1 MAAQPDRTLAAT
13 RLDEEAALV
22 VRARAGEAA
31 AFRPLVERYQAR
43 IYNLCLRL
51 LGRRQDAEDAA
62 QDAFLRAWDAL
73 SRYDVARP
81 FVAWL
86 VEIAVNVCRDRRRA
100 VWWRRVIFG
109 GDTAPEQP
117 DPTEG
122 AEATMSRQEALR
134 TLVLTLQ
141 ELKPA
146 DREALAVLGE
156 ELPAADAARSL
167 GISVNALYVRQTRA
181 RARLAAL
188 LRARHPELFADGGSG
203 EGEW

>member
-1 MAAQPDRTLAAT
+1 MAALPDKMPTSV
-13 RLDEEAALV
+13 RLEQEAALV
-22 VRARAGEAA
+22 VRARGGDEG

-73 SRYDVARP
+73 ARYDESRP

-109 GDTAPEQP
+109 GETPLEQA
-117 DPTEG
+117 DP
-122 AEATMSRQEALR
+122 AEDADAALSRQETLRRLVAAL
-134 TLVLTLQ
+134 Q
-141 ELKPA
+141 DLKPA
-146 DREALAVLGE
+146 DREALAVFAE
-156 ELPAADAARSL
+156 DLPAAEAARSL
-167 GISVNALYVRQTRA
+167 GISANALYVRQTRA
-181 RARLAAL
+181 RARLASL
-188 LRARHPELFADGGSG
+188 LKERYPELFADDASG